1 MSDNKSNDGYQVIN
15 GIAVILLAIGLVLIT
30 PFLLIWSVNGLF
42 GLSIQYT
49 WMNWFYAFVI
59 MVLLRGSASYK
70 STYKSKTE

>member
-1 MSDNKSNDGYQVIN
+1 MSDNDKSNDNYQVIN

-42 GLSIQYT
+42 GLMIQYT
-49 WMNWFYAFVI
+49 WMNWFYAFVL

-70 STYKSKTE
+70 SK